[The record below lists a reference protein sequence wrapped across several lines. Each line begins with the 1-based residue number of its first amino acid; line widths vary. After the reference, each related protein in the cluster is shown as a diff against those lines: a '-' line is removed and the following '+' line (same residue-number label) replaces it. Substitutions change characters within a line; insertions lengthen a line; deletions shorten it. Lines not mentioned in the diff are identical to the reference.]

1 MALALPGQTAVAMPA
16 LQGAAKLEQGL
27 LSKLIECGVPDTV
40 INELATKDVCVH
52 EVAVVGNAQRTID
65 RLDDVRLS
73 ISQAGAAG
81 GAVSGVAD
89 CELPLQR
96 GEVVLV
102 KDGVNKILPL
112 VDMRNAVVDRRHAG
126 RASRGHRPR
135 RQRRD
140 ERLAGSFLVPD
151 SSGHRERRAHRV
163 AQEQPSGAVDRARAV
178 AMMERDD
185 DRCLVMLDAMTRE
198 RRRRR
203 RLT

>member
-1 MALALPGQTAVAMPA
+1 MSDEVCSPRP
-16 LQGAAKLEQGL
+16 LQ
-27 LSKLIECGVPDTV
+27 
-40 INELATKDVCVH
+40 ELATKDVRVH

-102 KDGVNKILPL
+102 KDGGNKTLPL

-126 RASRGHRPR
+126 RL
-135 RQRRD
+135 
-140 ERLAGSFLVPD
+140 LAMLEGV
-151 SSGHRERRAHRV
+151 ERRTQGGRV
-163 AQEQPSGAVDRARAV
+163 LIGGVDADDTALLLQFVAVGVVAPNLRIVGKHGSPSVECRSGV
-178 AMMERDD
+178 EYS
-185 DRCLVMLDAMTRE
+185 L
-198 RRRRR
+198 
-203 RLT
+203 

>member
-1 MALALPGQTAVAMPA
+1 MNHHFGVRRG
-16 LQGAAKLEQGL
+16 LQPHAPLQ
-27 LSKLIECGVPDTV
+27 
-40 INELATKDVCVH
+40 ELATKDVRVH

-102 KDGVNKILPL
+102 KDGGNKTLPL

-126 RASRGHRPR
+126 RLLAPMLEGV
-135 RQRRD
+135 
-140 ERLAGSFLVPD
+140 EREERKAGRVLIGGVDADDTALLLQFVAVGVVAPNLRIVGKHGSPFVECR
-151 SSGHRERRAHRV
+151 SGVEY
-163 AQEQPSGAVDRARAV
+163 S
-178 AMMERDD
+178 
-185 DRCLVMLDAMTRE
+185 L
-198 RRRRR
+198 
-203 RLT
+203 